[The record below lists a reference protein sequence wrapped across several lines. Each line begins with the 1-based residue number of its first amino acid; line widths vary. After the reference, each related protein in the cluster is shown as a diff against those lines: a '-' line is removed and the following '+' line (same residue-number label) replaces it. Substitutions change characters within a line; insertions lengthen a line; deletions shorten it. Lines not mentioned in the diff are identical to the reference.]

1 MYTAPDDRACA
12 APADVNHQLTTR
24 EAPKSK
30 HREPIDPVV
39 RLAVGKKLREARKAK
54 KLSIR
59 KLHDLTGVACTSISR
74 AERGRSGILI
84 ETAALLASNLDIPL
98 WKLVRA
104 ALTDDLD
111 KTMHQPEI

>member
-59 KLHDLTGVACTSISR
+59 KLHDLTGVAYTFLSKV
-74 AERGRSGILI
+74 ERGQSGISI
-84 ETAALLASNLDIPL
+84 DTAALLASKLGIPL
-98 WKLVRA
+98 WELLRTVSEE
-104 ALTDDLD
+104 DPD
-111 KTMHQPEI
+111 E